1 MDLSSLLSLTAFAL
15 SGLSAGILS
24 GLFGVG
30 GGALVVPLLL
40 LLGISVKHAVV
51 MSLVYILFASLSGSI
66 RHWKQGNIQ
75 PKTTVILSLSSGF
88 GIYMGVRV
96 SLGLSESALD
106 FLFAAF
112 MGLVL
117 TLFALR
123 HRLDKQAENKA
134 SESEKNYT
142 PLQIWGGLL
151 FTGLLAGFC
160 SSIFGVGGG
169 FIIVPLLVLTNP
181 LSMKQATGTS
191 LATIFF
197 IALAGVI
204 QHLIFG
210 EAAKALAGQILP
222 LSCLIIGGLAGAPL
236 GASLNQRWSEKTL
249 QRGFIVFTVLIMLYM
264 LANAWLRMG
273 A

>member
-1 MDLSSLLSLTAFAL
+1 MDLTSILSLLAFGL

-30 GGALVVPLLL
+30 GGALIVPLLL
-40 LLGISVKHAVV
+40 LLGISIKSAVV
-51 MSLVYILFASLSGSI
+51 MSLVYILFASLSGSV

-75 PKTTVILSLSSGF
+75 LKTTAILSLSSGL
-88 GIYMGVRV
+88 GIYLGVKV
-96 SLGLSESALD
+96 SLGLSESTLA

-117 TLFALR
+117 TLFGLR
-123 HRLDKQAENKA
+123 QHLNKQAEAKEQDGDKSYSA
-134 SESEKNYT
+134 F
-142 PLQIWGGLL
+142 QIWGGLL

-181 LSMKQATGTS
+181 LTLKQATGTS

-197 IALAGVI
+197 IALAGVA
-204 QHLIFG
+204 QHLVFG
-210 EAAKALAGQILP
+210 EAAQQLP
-222 LSCLIIGGLAGAPL
+222 AQAIPLTCLIIGGLFGAPV
-236 GASLNQRWSEKTL
+236 GAKLNQRWSEKTL
-249 QRGFIVFTVLIMLYM
+249 QRGFIVFTILIMLYM
-264 LANAWLRMG
+264 LANAWLKAG
-273 A
+273 G